1 MKGLVRNVPVWGTV
15 SDNLTLE
22 YRRLGTSISANID
35 KVNSLYIY
43 IYIYQS
49 VPITKEIVSNI
60 NTSSSTCLSSFGYR
74 LSMVKL

>member
-1 MKGLVRNVPVWGTV
+1 VKGLVRNVPVWGTV

-43 IYIYQS
+43 ISLYRS
-49 VPITKEIVSNI
+49 LKK
-60 NTSSSTCLSSFGYR
+60 SSPTLTHHPQHVCQALVIG
-74 LSMVKL
+74 

>member
-1 MKGLVRNVPVWGTV
+1 VKGLVRNVPVWGTV

-43 IYIYQS
+43 IYQS

>member
-43 IYIYQS
+43 IS
-49 VPITKEIVSNI
+49 VCTDH
-60 NTSSSTCLSSFGYR
+60 
-74 LSMVKL
+74 